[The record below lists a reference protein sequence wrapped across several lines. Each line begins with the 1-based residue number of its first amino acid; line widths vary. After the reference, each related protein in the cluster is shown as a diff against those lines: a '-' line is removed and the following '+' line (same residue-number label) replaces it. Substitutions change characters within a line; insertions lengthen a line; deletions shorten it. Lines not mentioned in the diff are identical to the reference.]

1 VTRIVLASTSAARQ
15 AMLEAARVPFDSIA
29 PAVDEPA
36 IRMLERA
43 RGVTPFALAGVL
55 ANAKAVEVSARR
67 DMHSRTLVVGADQT
81 LELDDRAIDKAGS
94 SGELWETLA
103 ALSGRTHMLHAA
115 VVVARDGASVW
126 THTETARLTM
136 RALSPGF
143 LEDYLSRHG
152 ESVRSSLGGYWYEAE
167 GVQLFERVDGDY
179 FTILGLP
186 LIPLL
191 NFLRQEGAL
200 PT

>member
-67 DMHSRTLVVGADQT
+67 DMNSRTLVVGADQT

-103 ALSGRTHMLHAA
+103 
-115 VVVARDGASVW
+115 ARDGASVW

-152 ESVRSSLGGYWYEAE
+152 EAVRSSLGGYWYEAE